1 MSYVG
6 SSAAVIPV
14 GFSGVNSQSFNGDG
28 STVAFTLN
36 RPVSAVNAIEV
47 MVNNVQQSPYDGSY
61 SVSSTTLT
69 FSAAPSSGTANIYV
83 VYRDFPVGSITDP
96 NTYTKAQTD
105 TLLDARVA
113 KTGDTM
119 TGNLNQ
125 VKSMTSQYDGIGV
138 LMGSSTANTNRSAT
152 LLQHTYIDAGG
163 NQGNYVYN
171 HSLRQ
176 TDGAYIANVYTAD
189 YSAGVHSWYNP
200 NGGLSGNVVM
210 RIDSAGRVTMPYQPA
225 FRATSDDGS
234 QSLTNNVNAV
244 AIFDVAETNIGSH
257 YNTLN
262 GKFTAPIS
270 GFYGFSS
277 SLLISQGGANRID
290 LMFYKNG
297 SAWVAHEFKDYGA
310 VSSNSSVTASMHGYL
325 NSNDYVEVVV
335 MIGGANGSIYSE
347 PKFWNFSGYLVG

>member
-28 STVAFTLN
+28 STVAFPLN
-36 RPVSAVNAIEV
+36 RPVSTVKAIEV
-47 MVNNVQQSPYDGSY
+47 VVNNVQQSPYDGSY
-61 SVSSTTLT
+61 SVNSTTLT
-69 FSAAPSSGTANIYV
+69 FSAAPSTGTANIYV
-83 VYRDFPVGSITDP
+83 IYRDFPVGSITDP

-105 TLLDARVA
+105 ALVTGRVA

-152 LLQHTYIDAGG
+152 FLQHTYVDAGG
-163 NQGNYVYN
+163 NQGSYVYN

-200 NGGLSGNVVM
+200 NGGLSGNTVM
-210 RIDSAGRVTMPYQPA
+210 QIDSAGRVTMPYQPC
-225 FRATSDDGS
+225 FSVREDGS
-234 QSLTNNVNAV
+234 SSYTNGQYAKLDSIQVNVGGGYNAS
-244 AIFDVAETNIGSH
+244 TG
-257 YNTLN
+257 L
-262 GKFTAPIS
+262 FTAPVAGNYLITSQLMTTNGTGRAIYYLYRNGSQYMEASSASTDYNDAQATTIMYLSAGDTCGIVVGS
-270 GFYGFSS
+270 GTFYGTCQTQNFFCGH
-277 SLLISQGGANRID
+277 LIG
-290 LMFYKNG
+290 
-297 SAWVAHEFKDYGA
+297 
-310 VSSNSSVTASMHGYL
+310 
-325 NSNDYVEVVV
+325 
-335 MIGGANGSIYSE
+335 
-347 PKFWNFSGYLVG
+347 

>member
-1 MSYVG
+1 MSNIAIQGAATGTGVFTLASPATNTNRTLTLPDEAGTVLVNGTTSNVG
-6 SSAAVIPV
+6 IGTSSPE
-14 GFSGVNSQSFNGDG
+14 SFGGGHKTLELSG
-28 STVAFTLN
+28 STNTEGGVFKTATSGSAGSGSTGTEMLVFTDSVGGKIN
-36 RPVSAVNAIEV
+36 VTSAHPAVF
-47 MVNNVQQSPYDGSY
+47 Y
-61 SVSSTTLT
+61 
-69 FSAAPSSGTANIYV
+69 
-83 VYRDFPVGSITDP
+83 
-96 NTYTKAQTD
+96 
-105 TLLDARVA
+105 
-113 KTGDTM
+113 
-119 TGNLNQ
+119 
-125 VKSMTSQYDGIGV
+125 
-138 LMGSSTANTNRSAT
+138 TANTER
-152 LLQHTYIDAGG
+152 
-163 NQGNYVYN
+163 
-171 HSLRQ
+171 
-176 TDGAYIANVYTAD
+176 
-189 YSAGVHSWYNP
+189 
-200 NGGLSGNVVM
+200 M